1 MLASFERLR
10 VANALML
17 TEETFRS
24 RHRLELKYILGSFC
38 ERFSKKCGHASLSAE
53 ILHNLL
59 SLRSRSPRPRVNR
72 RTLAV
77 SIPSLLVYPLT
88 APRQF
93 DMLQSDPGWRGSNE
107 IRSTETARVHHAAWR
122 CGRVA
127 ACGARAAAGEAAYYR
142 VLGRRHAFGLEPLGR
157 RVCPAATRIGLDRRP
172 HDRDRVSLGGGR
184 SERFTEI
191 GSRH

>member
-10 VANALML
+10 VANALVL

-59 SLRSRSPRPRVNR
+59 SLRSRSPHPRVNR

-88 APRQF
+88 CSSP
-93 DMLQSDPGWRGSNE
+93 
-107 IRSTETARVHHAAWR
+107 IRYAAIRPWL
-122 CGRVA
+122 
-127 ACGARAAAGEAAYYR
+127 AGIE
-142 VLGRRHAFGLEPLGR
+142 
-157 RVCPAATRIGLDRRP
+157 
-172 HDRDRVSLGGGR
+172 
-184 SERFTEI
+184 
-191 GSRH
+191 